1 MKITRTSMLTGDQ
14 NSRELSVTQ
23 SDLDRYY
30 GGLLLQ
36 DAFPYLSADDREF
49 IKTGI
54 TTAEWD
60 LFALEQ
66 EQDQRNIDEGY
77 DDVELIEIQRAVAMS
92 APYGQQNKGY
102 TS

>member
-1 MKITRTSMLTGDQ
+1 MSG
-14 NSRELSVTQ
+14 S
-23 SDLDRYY
+23 YY

-36 DAFPYLSADDREF
+36 DAFPALSADDREF

-92 APYGQQNKGY
+92 APYGQQHKGH